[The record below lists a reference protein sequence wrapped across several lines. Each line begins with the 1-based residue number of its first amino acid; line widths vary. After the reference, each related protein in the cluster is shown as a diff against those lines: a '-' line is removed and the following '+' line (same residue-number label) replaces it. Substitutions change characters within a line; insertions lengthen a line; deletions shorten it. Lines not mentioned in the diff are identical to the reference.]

1 MKKTLKEISEK
12 YNANEDLFN
21 FIKEKREKNLMNVE
35 YGYSHY
41 LGIDL
46 EKNKRYLFSIAC
58 LYVANVKNVQIGNI
72 V

>member
-1 MKKTLKEISEK
+1 
-12 YNANEDLFN
+12 
-21 FIKEKREKNLMNVE
+21 MNVE

-46 EKNKRYLFSIAC
+46 EKNKRYLFSIAG

-72 V
+72 A